1 MPSKKKVIKITQRQT
16 SNKKTSSKTKK
27 NSSKKKSTKKKIKYP
42 SYNATEIKQ
51 LGLQHVIQELT
62 DLQKI
67 GKLPFPYKHLLMT
80 QQEIKDRFNRLKKYK
95 YKVIATKYRHRN
107 KFNLPPHFLKYK
119 GKSLLL
125 PFKASN
131 YENYDLISD
140 YFQEEARM
148 KCLRFREQYTPY
160 QYFEN
165 ELLNVIK
172 KAHSQYGKV
181 DAHSMREAIFELSN
195 ECSSFRPTVIVSVIQ
210 MFKSKCLL
218 DISSGWGD
226 RLIGAMAA
234 DVDFYFG
241 CDPNSDLHAGYQEM
255 IRFFGKDKN
264 KFKITES
271 PFEKANIPDKPYD
284 LIMTSPP
291 YFDIE
296 IYRPDDPRQSV
307 YQKNLQSWLHSFMF
321 VALKKAWSKLIVGG
335 YLVLNINNKG
345 NKDRMVEPII
355 YFMNKMSNADYYGC
369 ISYGEFKGENVR
381 NPQPMWIWHKTHKD
395 LKRKRM
401 VGGASSKSKKTSRR
415 NSKKKSVSRKSVS
428 RKSVSSVNYNPPFI
442 VRPAYIS
449 KEDNTE
455 SATKSI
461 KINVLRDDLLEAG
474 TKQRAMIP
482 YLANHKSTEFVYV
495 SPFTGSAQITLSY
508 ASLITGKKVT
518 VYMDKRRPRHPLTIK
533 ALSYGV
539 LNLVEV
545 PNGNFKKLNKM
556 AQDYVNL
563 VKKEKGEDY
572 ITLFSLGFT
581 NDEYINLLAKQIKE
595 ALPQEMLD
603 HPPDRFWVPTGST
616 AMVNAL
622 YKVLPNTH
630 FFVVQTGKTVW
641 DDQLDLT
648 RTTVYRSE
656 EFFYHHAKEQ
666 PPFPT
671 TKAYDAKAWTFVKRF
686 AKDGDYLINITRD
699 PDLKKL
705 RSNKKQHLT
714 IKRNES
720 KKQLSR
726 KINTSKKKKILE
738 AKLIKFNDDGSIVIP
753 KYTPQYKTFKNKDY
767 HFEYSQIR
775 SLIDSNPKIEY
786 LRHIKWSKIV
796 DDCLSFLKE
805 KKIVLSSGKKSQ
817 HQILSDNLA
826 MWISR
831 NLMEHHLLVDPL
843 IPYNAQHHDTFIK
856 TLSYLGKI
864 TVKQAEKI
872 YDEMKLVSKCNTA
885 VEELALI
892 HNINLHSLGKKAHHY
907 TLKKGKGFYHYSE
920 EEPVQINFKLPFME
934 KVYNSF
940 NKRFRKNEKLKRKKP
955 ASIGKIESII
965 FCTLL
970 RYQSLMGNS
979 HQFAMGVAFK
989 EALRREYQVYFECFA
1004 SAINCHYPMFGS
1016 LFYDIEKYF
1025 GSYGNFYLLKFHR
1038 GFFIANPPYE
1048 TELLLLMVN
1057 KFIDSVK
1064 KSKEP
1069 LSISYGLPNW
1079 GEYERFEPL
1088 EITKESK
1095 EVKFSR
1101 CMKPGEVFWYD
1112 RLNDIRIKIPSHC
1125 RSVAQNEAAKEIHDL
1140 SKFDD
1145 LVNQYWVDNR
1155 RQFRNSKKQI
1165 TSSKKNFSKKTSNKK
1180 I

>member
-1 MPSKKKVIKITQRQT
+1 MPSKKKVIKI
-16 SNKKTSSKTKK
+16 NKRKTSSKKTFGKTKK
-27 NSSKKKSTKKKIKYP
+27 NIKYP
-42 SYNATEIKQ
+42 SYSATEIRK
-51 LGLQHVIQELT
+51 LELQHVIQELT
-62 DLQKI
+62 DLQKG
-67 GKLPFPYKHLLMT
+67 GKLQFPYKNLLMT

-107 KFNLPPHFLKYK
+107 KFNLPPHFLNYK
-119 GKSLLL
+119 GKPLLL

-148 KCLRFREQYTPY
+148 KCLRFREQHTPY

-165 ELLNVIK
+165 ELPNIIK

-181 DAHSMREAIFELSN
+181 NAHSMREAIFQLSN

-241 CDPNSDLHAGYQEM
+241 CDPNPDLHAGYQEM
-255 IRFFGKDKN
+255 IRFFGKDKK
-264 KFKITES
+264 KFQIEES

-381 NPQPMWIWHKTHKD
+381 NPQPMWIWRKTHKD

-401 VGGASSKSKKTSRR
+401 VGGSSNKSKRSTSQSKR
-415 NSKKKSVSRKSVS
+415 NSKRSSKKKSVPRKGVSRKSVS
-428 RKSVSSVNYNPPFI
+428 TVNYNPPFI

-518 VYMDKRRPRHPLTIK
+518 VYMDKRRPRHPLTVK

-556 AQDYVNL
+556 AQDYVDL

-595 ALPQEMLD
+595 ALPQEMRD
-603 HPPDRFWVPTGST
+603 NPPERFWVPTGST

-622 YKVLPNTH
+622 YKVLPTTH

-648 RTTVYRSE
+648 RTTIYRSE

-686 AKDGDYLINITRD
+686 AKDEDYLINITRD

-705 RSNKKQHLT
+705 RSNKKQHVT
-714 IKRNES
+714 IKRNGS
-720 KKQLSR
+720 KKKLSR
-726 KINTSKKKKILE
+726 KIDTSKKRKILE
-738 AKLIKFNDDGSIVIP
+738 AKLINFNDDGSIVIP
-753 KYTPQYKTFKNKDY
+753 KYTPQYKTFKNKNY

-864 TVKQAEKI
+864 NVKQAEKL
-872 YDEMKLVSKCNTA
+872 YDEMNLVSKCNTA

-934 KVYNSF
+934 KVTTHLI
-940 NKRFRKNEKLKRKKP
+940 KRFRKNEKLKRKKP

-1057 KFIDSVK
+1057 KFINSVK

-1145 LVNQYWVDNR
+1145 LVNKYWVDNR
-1155 RQFRNSKKQI
+1155 RHFRKSKKKNTSSKN
-1165 TSSKKNFSKKTSNKK
+1165 TSSKKKYSK

>member
-1 MPSKKKVIKITQRQT
+1 MSSKKKVIKINKRKI
-16 SNKKTSSKTKK
+16 SSKKTSSKTKK
-27 NSSKKKSTKKKIKYP
+27 HIKYP
-42 SYNATEIKQ
+42 SYNATEIKK
-51 LGLQHVIQELT
+51 LGLQNVIEELT

-67 GKLPFPYKHLLMT
+67 GKLPFPYKNLLMAK
-80 QQEIKDRFNRLKKYK
+80 QEIKDRFNRLKKYK
-95 YKVIATKYRHRN
+95 YKVISTKYRHRN

-148 KCLRFREQYTPY
+148 KCLRFREQHTPY

-165 ELLNVIK
+165 ELPNVIK
-172 KAHSQYGKV
+172 KAHSQFGNV
-181 DAHSMREAIFELSN
+181 DVHSMREAIFQLSN

-241 CDPNSDLHAGYQEM
+241 CDPNPDLHAGYQEM
-255 IRFFGKDKN
+255 IRFFGKDKK
-264 KFKITES
+264 KFQIAES
-271 PFEKANIPDKPYD
+271 PFEKANIPNKPYD

-296 IYRPDDPRQSV
+296 IYRPNDSRQSV

-381 NPQPMWIWHKTHKD
+381 NPQPMWIWRKTHKD

-401 VGGASSKSKKTSRR
+401 VGGASSKSKRSSKKIT
-415 NSKKKSVSRKSVS
+415 KKKSVSK
-428 RKSVSSVNYNPPFI
+428 KSVSSVNYNPTFI

-518 VYMDKRRPRHPLTIK
+518 VYMDKRIPRHPLTVK

-556 AQDYVNL
+556 AQDYVDL
-563 VKKEKGEDY
+563 VKKGKGEDY

-603 HPPDRFWVPTGST
+603 NPPERFWVPTGST

-622 YKVLPNTH
+622 YKVLPTTH

-714 IKRNES
+714 IKRNRN

-753 KYTPQYKTFKNKDY
+753 KYTSQYKTFKNKDY

-796 DDCLSFLKE
+796 
-805 KKIVLSSGKKSQ
+805 
-817 HQILSDNLA
+817 
-826 MWISR
+826 
-831 NLMEHHLLVDPL
+831 
-843 IPYNAQHHDTFIK
+843 
-856 TLSYLGKI
+856 
-864 TVKQAEKI
+864 
-872 YDEMKLVSKCNTA
+872 
-885 VEELALI
+885 
-892 HNINLHSLGKKAHHY
+892 
-907 TLKKGKGFYHYSE
+907 
-920 EEPVQINFKLPFME
+920 
-934 KVYNSF
+934 
-940 NKRFRKNEKLKRKKP
+940 
-955 ASIGKIESII
+955 
-965 FCTLL
+965 
-970 RYQSLMGNS
+970 
-979 HQFAMGVAFK
+979 
-989 EALRREYQVYFECFA
+989 
-1004 SAINCHYPMFGS
+1004 
-1016 LFYDIEKYF
+1016 
-1025 GSYGNFYLLKFHR
+1025 
-1038 GFFIANPPYE
+1038 
-1048 TELLLLMVN
+1048 
-1057 KFIDSVK
+1057 
-1064 KSKEP
+1064 
-1069 LSISYGLPNW
+1069 
-1079 GEYERFEPL
+1079 
-1088 EITKESK
+1088 
-1095 EVKFSR
+1095 
-1101 CMKPGEVFWYD
+1101 
-1112 RLNDIRIKIPSHC
+1112 
-1125 RSVAQNEAAKEIHDL
+1125 
-1140 SKFDD
+1140 
-1145 LVNQYWVDNR
+1145 
-1155 RQFRNSKKQI
+1155 
-1165 TSSKKNFSKKTSNKK
+1165 
-1180 I
+1180 